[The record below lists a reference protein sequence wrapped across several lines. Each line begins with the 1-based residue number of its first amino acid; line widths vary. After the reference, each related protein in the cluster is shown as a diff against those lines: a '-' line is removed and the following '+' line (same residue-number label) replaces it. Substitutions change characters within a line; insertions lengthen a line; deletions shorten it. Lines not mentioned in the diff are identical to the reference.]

1 MKDIHEQASRLLQR
15 QAEIQ
20 ADDPLNDLRKEAVSH
35 VLARVLDAEGF
46 TILITSTKDG
56 KTDGLALAGGT
67 IPQSETMH
75 EILRMVEATAKGIGL
90 NMQLRQM
97 KVDACDCPA
106 CRAGNENPTMQ

>member
-1 MKDIHEQASRLLQR
+1 MKDVHEQVSRLLQR
-15 QAEIQ
+15 QCERQ
-20 ADDPLNDLRKEAVSH
+20 ADDPLNNLRKEAVAH
-35 VLARVLDAEGF
+35 VLARILDAEGF

-90 NMQLRQM
+90 DMQLKQM
-97 KVDACDCPA
+97 NAEA
-106 CRAGNENPTMQ
+106 CRCAKCQGKRKTTLH